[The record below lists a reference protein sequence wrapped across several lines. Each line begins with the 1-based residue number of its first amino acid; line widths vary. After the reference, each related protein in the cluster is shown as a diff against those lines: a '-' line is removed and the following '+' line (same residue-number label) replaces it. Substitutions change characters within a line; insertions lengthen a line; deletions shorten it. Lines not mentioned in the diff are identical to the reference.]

1 MTQQAILLAYLK
13 DENTWKPAPFLCA
26 RNTRFGWLGSQG
38 DKRAREL
45 FALGLLER
53 RPGSEL
59 GLDSRY
65 KYYRYKTLEAQ
76 QLTLV

>member
-1 MTQQAILLAYLK
+1 MTQQEILLAYLK

-26 RNTRFGWLGSQG
+26 KSTRFGWLGSQG

-45 FALGLLER
+45 FAKGLLER

-59 GLDSRY
+59 GLDPRY
-65 KYYRYKTLEAQ
+65 KYYRYKQQEPQ
-76 QLTLV
+76 QLTFV